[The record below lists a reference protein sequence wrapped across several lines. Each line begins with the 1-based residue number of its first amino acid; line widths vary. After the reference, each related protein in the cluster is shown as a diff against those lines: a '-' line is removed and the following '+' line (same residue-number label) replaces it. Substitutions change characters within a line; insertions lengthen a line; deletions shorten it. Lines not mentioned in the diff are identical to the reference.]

1 VQAPSFIPAG
11 AWLKPDGTV
20 DITVGGSLLE
30 GGQGV
35 LLQDALKALKRY
47 ASQHGTLLMTTLH
60 PDGQSSTDMVYGDGA
75 IVQYDQGGAAPMPAH
90 RIPTPTVAEL
100 EDVFGLPPLEGLP
113 AAGGLRGGARRP
125 DAFPSKPVFRPL
137 GLTDPHQMQTTA
149 FSPVHHVTRPATPH
163 HQPPP
168 QTGTHRGPVFPPEQH
183 TGFPFR
189 SGPVPAVVDLPD
201 LFASPPAAP
210 APAVAPPARV
220 HYRPGRRPLRA
231 VIQVLVV
238 ILIMILFITFAPAGH
253 KAVQDFIHPRPDYAV
268 RVNEGPPEA
277 PGAK

>member
-75 IVQYDQGGAAPMPAH
+75 IIQYDQSRPEPMH
-90 RIPTPTVAEL
+90 HIPTPTVAEL
-100 EDVFGLPPLEGLP
+100 EDVFGLPPLEGPP
-113 AAGGLRGGARRP
+113 AAGGIRGGARRP

-137 GLTDPHQMQTTA
+137 GLADPHQMQTVA
-149 FSPVHHVTRPATPH
+149 FSPVHHVARPPAHNPH
-163 HQPPP
+163 PAPA
-168 QTGTHRGPVFPPEQH
+168 GPVFPPEQH

-189 SGPVPAVVDLPD
+189 SGPVPEAVEIPGLD
-201 LFASPPAAP
+201 LFAVQPPP

-220 HYRPGRRPLRA
+220 HYRPDRRPLRA
-231 VIQVLVV
+231 LIQILVMIVIV
-238 ILIMILFITFAPAGH
+238 ILFITFAPAGH
-253 KAVQDFIHPRPDYAV
+253 KAVQDFVHPRPEHSVQTNDA
-268 RVNEGPPEA
+268 GPA
-277 PGAK
+277 PGAVRK